1 MKHTAHYV
9 AHEYYTQR
17 SKTWTTNV
25 TSEYKNGG

>member
-1 MKHTAHYV
+1 MKHTVRCV
-9 AHEYYTQR
+9 AHEYCTQR